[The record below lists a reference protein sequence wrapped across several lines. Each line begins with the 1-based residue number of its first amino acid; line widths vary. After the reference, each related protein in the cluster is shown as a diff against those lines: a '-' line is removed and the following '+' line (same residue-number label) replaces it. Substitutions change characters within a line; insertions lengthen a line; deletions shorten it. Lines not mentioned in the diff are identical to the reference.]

1 MSEQNRYRSNATQR
15 GPNRDRGAESPWQR
29 DYGQRSDYGQRWDYQ
44 RPEFGPRE
52 YGPPDQVQRA
62 RRFESAGRMGPD
74 YSRESS
80 IERDLRDNDYP
91 RDSGYARDD
100 RFLLDFGPNDERE
113 YRTPEPE
120 YREFRGPS
128 GYGRGGDFRPGPLQ
142 HLDNFGS
149 RTRAEAA
156 RPAGLQAASHYGR
169 GPKGYVR
176 SDERIREEVCERLS
190 DNDQVDASDI
200 AVFVR
205 DREVTLEGSVETRR
219 MKHLSEDIADSV
231 SGVEDVHNRLTVRKA
246 FLKDVADR
254 VLGNE
259 PHEHYAHSGT
269 RDTAGTSNFTGNN
282 TANGHS

>member
-1 MSEQNRYRSNATQR
+1 MSEQNRYRGNATQR
-15 GPNRDRGAESPWQR
+15 GPNRGGESQWQR
-29 DYGQRSDYGQRWDYQ
+29 DYGQRTDHAQRWDYQ
-44 RPEFGPRE
+44 RPEFGSRD
-52 YGPPDQVQRA
+52 YGHADQGQPA
-62 RRFESAGRMGPD
+62 RRFDPPGRPSSD
-74 YSRESS
+74 YSRDDS
-80 IERDLRDNDYP
+80 IERELRNNEYP
-91 RDSGYARDD
+91 RDSGYAQDD
-100 RFLLDFGPNDERE
+100 RFLLDFGPNDERG
-113 YRTPEPE
+113 YRDSERE

-128 GYGRGGDFRPGPLQ
+128 GYARGGD
-142 HLDNFGS
+142 FGS
-149 RTRAEAA
+149 RTRAEAP
-156 RPAGLQAASHYGR
+156 RPTGLQAVSHYGR

-190 DNDQVDASDI
+190 DHDDVDASDI

-259 PHEHYAHSGT
+259 PQEHYAHSGT
-269 RDTAGTSNFTGNN
+269 RNTAHTGNTLTN
-282 TANGHS
+282 GPANGHS